1 MDTDLVELDSV
12 RAERSLLLLLAVVMR
27 VIVGMVMD
35 SRAVGVVV
43 FVVTVSML
51 VAVGISVVLVE
62 MRIFRVIRDR

>member
-1 MDTDLVELDSV
+1 MATDLVELDSV